1 MGHLHQ
7 EEAKE
12 EKKSQLFPLA
22 KERKGEL
29 NCLLSH
35 NKLFNISTK
44 KGKDIYNISS
54 LQVVA
59 YKNQIRKAIDTNDA
73 RESISENVLLLR
85 NTIKSFTQ
93 SSISQPSIS
102 IEYLRDLFN
111 GSLFELSFNV
121 LVCKFTFDKT
131 KQ

>member
-1 MGHLHQ
+1 MATDLLHVQPQSVKKKPFFCWLLSCALAKLKQSHFSSTQFDLEKCATEKMGHLHQ

-44 KGKDIYNISS
+44 K
-54 LQVVA
+54 
-59 YKNQIRKAIDTNDA
+59 
-73 RESISENVLLLR
+73 
-85 NTIKSFTQ
+85 
-93 SSISQPSIS
+93 
-102 IEYLRDLFN
+102 
-111 GSLFELSFNV
+111 
-121 LVCKFTFDKT
+121 
-131 KQ
+131 